1 MTRDQIVELCERQ
14 VEAWNAHDSSG
25 VGAAFAP
32 DATLSDAGGETLTGR
47 DAIEARANGYIDAFP
62 DLQFEIRAIG
72 VDGNRYAME
81 WRASGTN
88 TGSLAGMPAT
98 NRSVVIEG
106 CDVAEV
112 GDDGLVHREMDYWN
126 EASMMRQLGVM
137 LEPAAASA

>member
-14 VEAWNAHDSSG
+14 LEAWNAHDPGG
-25 VGAAFAP
+25 VGAVFAS
-32 DATLSDAGGETLTGR
+32 DATLQDAGGESVTGR
-47 DAIEARANGYIDAFP
+47 DAIAARAKGYIDAFP
-62 DLQFEIRAIG
+62 DLQLQICALS
-72 VDGNRYAME
+72 VDGNKYALE

-88 TGSLAGMPAT
+88 TGSLAGMPPT
-98 NRSVVIEG
+98 NKSVLIEG

-137 LEPAAASA
+137 PEPAAATA